1 MGIFKKLKRFVTK
14 PISDVNSVVHKVT
27 GISLP
32 DPNNPLAALG
42 GLLGKKPAQDG
53 MESLMMDPMA
63 TPGAGAHQ
71 AGPDFNTTYATTL
84 SALANSAQQPTNYQY
99 SPAWSNQSGMNPMI
113 QMQGLM
119 SPGQIRGGYGYYSRN
134 RMGAF

>member
-1 MGIFKKLKRFVTK
+1 MGIFKKLKKIVNK

-42 GLLGKKPAQDG
+42 GLLGGKPKAAG
-53 MESLMMDPMA
+53 EMESLMIDPMA
-63 TPGAGAHQ
+63 TPGAGVHQ
-71 AGPDFNTTYATTL
+71 DFNTTYASTL
-84 SALANSAQQPTNYQY
+84 SALANSAQQPTDYQY
-99 SPAWSNQSGMNPMI
+99 SPAWSNQSPMM

-119 SPGQIRGGYGYYSRN
+119 GPGQGRGGYGYYSRFRGN
-134 RMGAF
+134 AF